1 MSPADYTLLG
11 FEALRDGD
19 VVLAIGARLRA
30 ERIRNGLSQAELAQK
45 AAIAL
50 RTYQRL
56 ERDGAGTIE
65 TLVAV
70 LRACNR
76 LRALQIALPQP
87 EIAERRTP
95 LSRYTPPRVRR
106 NGRAD

>member
-1 MSPADYTLLG
+1 MPPSDYALLA
-11 FEALRDGD
+11 FDSLRDAD
-19 VVLAIGARLRA
+19 VILAIGERLRA
-30 ERIRNGLSQAELAQK
+30 ERIRLGLSQAEFAQK
-45 AAIAL
+45 AAIAN

-56 ERDGAGTIE
+56 ERDGVGNIE
-65 TLVAV
+65 TLVAA

-87 EIAERRTP
+87 DLPERRTP

-106 NGRAD
+106 PKVGS